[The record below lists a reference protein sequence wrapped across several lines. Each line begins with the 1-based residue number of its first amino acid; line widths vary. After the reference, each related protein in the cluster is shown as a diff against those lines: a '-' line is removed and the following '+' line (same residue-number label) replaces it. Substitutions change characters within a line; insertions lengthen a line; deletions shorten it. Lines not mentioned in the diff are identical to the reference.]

1 MSAVRQD
8 PDLQIVPTGKR
19 LKRIRP
25 NCRNRRPLK
34 GLGREDVIKV
44 FESEQCWPETP
55 EPEAHGGFITA
66 PSRHLSV
73 TESVALPPN

>member
-1 MSAVRQD
+1 VRQD
-8 PDLQIVPTGKR
+8 PHLQIVPTGKR

-25 NCRNRRPLK
+25 NCRNILEAAER
-34 GLGREDVIKV
+34 LGRKDVIKV

-66 PSRHLSV
+66 PSWHLSV